1 MFDYRIYWAISRSWL
16 YAETLNFQL
25 VESAKPRTKDKS
37 KTPGCKLK
45 PIQYKTLNDRKTKHF
60 WKKCDLLWKMYNIV
74 VWAFCFYGSFL
85 MSSLHYAW
93 NDHINRLSI
102 KTNHISSC
110 CVCLCLVNSQMFDQT
125 WWIVYTFHDI
135 FHLFYTFSHC
145 KRLTNVRF

>member
-60 WKKCDLLWKMYNIV
+60 
-74 VWAFCFYGSFL
+74 
-85 MSSLHYAW
+85 
-93 NDHINRLSI
+93 
-102 KTNHISSC
+102 
-110 CVCLCLVNSQMFDQT
+110 
-125 WWIVYTFHDI
+125 
-135 FHLFYTFSHC
+135 
-145 KRLTNVRF
+145 